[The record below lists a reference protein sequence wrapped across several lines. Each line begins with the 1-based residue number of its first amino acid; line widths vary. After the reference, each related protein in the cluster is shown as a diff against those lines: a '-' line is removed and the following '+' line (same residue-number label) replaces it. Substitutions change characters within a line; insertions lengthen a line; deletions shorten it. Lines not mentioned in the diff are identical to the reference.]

1 MDYEPVIKRAL
12 LDTQDLLWAGLAPTE
27 KLPAGKTLEAF
38 DAIVQSP
45 DVQLALS
52 HSEDSALLFYLRAIN
67 LVLTNK
73 SARDED
79 TVGRL
84 WPILDHPHLHDL
96 LGVSR
101 DSRMTIGK
109 KKSNNAD

>member
-12 LDTQDLLWAGLAPTE
+12 LDTQDLLWAAVAPTGI
-27 KLPAGKTLEAF
+27 LADNTLEAI
-38 DAIVQSP
+38 DSVVQSP

-52 HSEDSALLFYLRAIN
+52 HSEDTALLFYLRAVN
-67 LVLTNK
+67 LVLTNR
-73 SARDED
+73 SAKPED

-84 WPILDHPHLHDL
+84 WPILDHPHLNDL

-101 DSRMTIGK
+101 DSRLTRGK
-109 KKSNNAD
+109 KKSNTTD